1 MIFLTSQFSNFV
13 KKFKFKLFTLFIVVL
28 LQTIVNIISV
38 ISLAPIID
46 LFIKKDNEGLST
58 ITLLYKRVFLEF
70 GIDFQLFHS
79 FILFGFLVF
88 LTSIVGL
95 WTTHLNIKIKYAIF
109 SEIKVGMMNLFL
121 KSDYSFFNLKKLGKF
136 INTFDFEVN
145 KVCDALDQLIRFFV
159 ALTQILLLMIIPI
172 YLSIKFTIIFFIC
185 IFLIISPMIFFKN
198 YIYKLSEMDTKSSN
212 ELSNSLYQILSS
224 IKLIYSYGMND
235 NAKRH
240 FTDYANKHVNAAI
253 SRIFFSTGIPLIFT
267 PLIMISLM
275 IPSYFIFKTGY
286 PLSELVVIL
295 FSFQRMAPHL
305 TNALKCRVVI
315 TSTKASFDQIKDYEN
330 EAKKASSID
339 GKITFKG
346 FNDDIIFKDISFNY
360 PKNKNLFEKINLS
373 FKKNSITGL
382 IGPSGSGKTTLVDL
396 LTGML
401 KPTEGKILIDNKNLN
416 DYKISSFR
424 SKIGYIP
431 QDPTLFNIS
440 IKENLLW
447 ANNSASEKDMKRA
460 LNFVEIDKFIDTLP
474 DGINTIVGERG
485 DALSGG
491 QRQRIAFARA
501 IIRKPEILIM
511 DEATASIDQKTQELI
526 ENKLEELS
534 SETTIIFISHSSRL
548 LKRLSN
554 IYRIDNGIIK
564 KIEDESK

>member
-13 KKFKFKLFTLFIVVL
+13 KKFKLKLFTLFIVVL
-28 LQTIVNIISV
+28 LQTIINIISV

-46 LFIKKDNEGLST
+46 LFMKKNDEELSFLT
-58 ITLLYKRVFLEF
+58 QLFKKIFLEF
-70 GIDFQLFHS
+70 NIDFQLIHS
-79 FILFGFLVF
+79 FIFFGFFIL
-88 LTSIVGL
+88 LTSIFGL
-95 WTTHLNIKIKYAIF
+95 WANYLNLKIKYDIF
-109 SEIKVGMMNLFL
+109 SQIKVGMMSLFL

-145 KVCDALDQLIRFFV
+145 KVCDALDQLIRFFI
-159 ALTQILLLMIIPI
+159 ALIQIFLLIIIPV
-172 YLSIKFTIIFFIC
+172 YLSLKFTLIFFVC
-185 IFLIISPMIFFKN
+185 IFLIISPTIFFKN
-198 YIYKLSEMDTKSSN
+198 YIYKLSVMDTKSSN

-224 IKLIYSYGMND
+224 IKLIYSYGMNE

-240 FTDYANKHVNAAI
+240 FKDYANKHVDAAV
-253 SRIFFSTGIPLIFT
+253 SRLFFSTAVPLIFS
-267 PLIMISLM
+267 PLIIISLM

-286 PLSELVVIL
+286 PLSELIVIL

-305 TNALKCRVVI
+305 ANAVKCRIII
-315 TSTKASFDQIKDYEN
+315 TSTKASFDQIKNYED

-339 GKITFKG
+339 GKDNFKG
-346 FNDDIIFKDISFNY
+346 FKDQIIFKDISFNY
-360 PKNKNLFEKINLS
+360 PNNKNLFNKINLS
-373 FKKNSITGL
+373 FKKNTITGL
-382 IGPSGSGKTTLVDL
+382 AGPSGSGKTTLVDL

-401 KPTEGKILIDNKNLN
+401 KPTEGKILIDEKNLN
-416 DYKISSFR
+416 DFKISTFR

-431 QDPTLFNIS
+431 QDPVLFNIS

-447 ANNSASEKDMKRA
+447 ANNLATDDEIQKA
-460 LNFVEIDKFIDTLP
+460 LSFVEIDKFINNLP

-485 DALSGG
+485 EALSGG

-511 DEATASIDQKTQELI
+511 DEATASIDQKTQDLI

-534 SETTIIFISHSSRL
+534 TETTIILISHSSKL
-548 LKRLSN
+548 LKKLSK
-554 IYRIDNGIIK
+554 IYKIDKGVLK
-564 KIEDESK
+564 LVEDLK

>member
-1 MIFLTSQFSNFV
+1 MITSTSQFLYFV
-13 KKFKFKLFTLFIVVL
+13 KRFKLKLFTLFIVVL
-28 LQTIVNIISV
+28 LQTIINIISV

-46 LFIKKDNEGLST
+46 LFTKRKDEEFSNLTLFFKK
-58 ITLLYKRVFLEF
+58 IFLNF
-70 GIDFQLFHS
+70 NIDFQLIHS
-79 FILFGFLVF
+79 FILFGFLIF
-88 LTSIVGL
+88 LASIVGL
-95 WTTHLNIKIKYAIF
+95 WASHLNIKLKYSIF
-109 SEIKVGMMNLFL
+109 SQIKVGMMNLFL
-121 KSDYSFFNLKKLGKF
+121 KSDYSFFNLKKLGEF

-145 KVCDALDQLIRFFV
+145 KVCDALDQLIRFSV
-159 ALTQILLLMIIPI
+159 ALIQIMLIMIIPL
-172 YLSIKFTIIFFIC
+172 YLSIKFTLIFFIC

-198 YIYKLSEMDTKSSN
+198 YIHKLSEMDTKSSN
-212 ELSNSLYQILSS
+212 ELTNALYQILSS
-224 IKLIYSYGMND
+224 VKLIYSYGMNE
-235 NAKRH
+235 NAKKH
-240 FTDYANKHVNAAI
+240 FTDYANKHVNAAV
-253 SRIFFSTGIPLIFT
+253 SRIFFATGIPLIFS
-267 PLIMISLM
+267 PLIIISLM
-275 IPSYFIFKTGY
+275 ISSYFIFKTGY

-295 FSFQRMAPHL
+295 FSFQKMAPHIA
-305 TNALKCRVVI
+305 NAVKCRVVI

-339 GKITFKG
+339 GKINFKG
-346 FNDDIIFKDISFNY
+346 FNDDIVFKDISFNY
-360 PKNKNLFEKINLS
+360 KKNKNLFEKINLS

-401 KPTEGKILIDNKNLN
+401 KPTRGQILIDKKNLN

-447 ANNSASEKDMKRA
+447 ANNKASEEDIKRA
-460 LNFVEIDKFIDTLP
+460 LSFVEINKFIDTLP

-511 DEATASIDQKTQELI
+511 DEATASLDQKTQELI

-548 LKRLSN
+548 FKRLSKV
-554 IYRIDNGIIK
+554 YSIDNGIIK
-564 KIEDESK
+564 KI

>member
-1 MIFLTSQFSNFV
+1 MIIKTSQFLYFV
-13 KKFKFKLFTLFIVVL
+13 KKFKLKLFALFTVVL
-28 LQTIVNIISV
+28 SQTIINIISV

-46 LFIKKDNEGLST
+46 LFINRKDEEFSNLTIFFKK
-58 ITLLYKRVFLEF
+58 IFLNF
-70 GIDFQLFHS
+70 NIDFQLIHS
-79 FILFGFLVF
+79 FILFGSLIF

-95 WTTHLNIKIKYAIF
+95 WASYLSIKIKYAIVTQ
-109 SEIKVGMMNLFL
+109 IKVGMMNLFL
-121 KSDYSFFNLKKLGKF
+121 KSDYSFFNKKKLGKF

-145 KVCDALDQLIRFFV
+145 KVCDALDQLIRFSV
-159 ALTQILLLMIIPI
+159 ALFQIMLITIIPL
-172 YLSIKFTIIFFIC
+172 YLSIKFSLIFFIC
-185 IFLIISPMIFFKN
+185 IFLIISPMIFFKK
-198 YIYKLSEMDTKSSN
+198 YIHKLSEMDTKTSN
-212 ELSNSLYQILSS
+212 ELTNSLYQILSS
-224 IKLIYSYGMND
+224 VKIIYSYGMNY
-235 NAKRH
+235 NAKKH
-240 FTDYANKHVNAAI
+240 FTDYANRHVNAAV
-253 SRIFFSTGIPLIFT
+253 SRIFFSTGLPLIFS
-267 PLIMISLM
+267 PFIIISLM

-295 FSFQRMAPHL
+295 FSFQKMAPHIV
-305 TNALKCRVVI
+305 NAVKSRTVI
-315 TSTKASFDQIKDYEN
+315 ASTKASFDQIKDYEN
-330 EAKKASSID
+330 EAKKASSVD
-339 GKITFKG
+339 GKINFRG
-346 FNDDIIFKDISFNY
+346 FNDDIVFKDISFNY
-360 PKNKNLFEKINLS
+360 KKNKNLFEKINLS

-401 KPTEGKILIDNKNLN
+401 KPTQGQILIDKKNLN
-416 DYKISSFR
+416 DYKISTFR
-424 SKIGYIP
+424 SKLGYVP

-447 ANNSASEKDMKRA
+447 ANDKASEEDIKRA
-460 LNFVEIDKFIDTLP
+460 LSFVEIDKFIDTLP

-511 DEATASIDQKTQELI
+511 DEATASLDQKTQELI

-548 LKRLSN
+548 FKRLSKV
-554 IYRIDNGIIK
+554 YRIDNGTIQ
-564 KIEDESK
+564 KI

>member
-1 MIFLTSQFSNFV
+1 MIIKTSQFLYFV
-13 KKFKFKLFTLFIVVL
+13 KKFKLKLFALFTVVL
-28 LQTIVNIISV
+28 SQTIINIISV

-46 LFIKKDNEGLST
+46 LFINRKDEEFSNLTIFFKK
-58 ITLLYKRVFLEF
+58 IFLNF
-70 GIDFQLFHS
+70 NIDFQLIHS
-79 FILFGFLVF
+79 FILFGSLIF

-95 WTTHLNIKIKYAIF
+95 WASYLSIKIKYAIVTQ
-109 SEIKVGMMNLFL
+109 IKVGMMNLFL
-121 KSDYSFFNLKKLGKF
+121 KSDYSFFNKKKLGKF

-145 KVCDALDQLIRFFV
+145 KVCDALDQLIRFSV
-159 ALTQILLLMIIPI
+159 ALFQIMLITIIPL
-172 YLSIKFTIIFFIC
+172 YLSIKFSLIFFIC
-185 IFLIISPMIFFKN
+185 IFLIISPMIFFKK
-198 YIYKLSEMDTKSSN
+198 YIHKLSEMDTKTSN
-212 ELSNSLYQILSS
+212 ELTNSLYQILSS
-224 IKLIYSYGMND
+224 VKIIYSYGMNY
-235 NAKRH
+235 NAKKH
-240 FTDYANKHVNAAI
+240 FTDYANRHVNAAV
-253 SRIFFSTGIPLIFT
+253 SRIFFSTGLPLIFS
-267 PLIMISLM
+267 PFIIISLM

-295 FSFQRMAPHL
+295 FSFQKMAPHIV
-305 TNALKCRVVI
+305 NAVKSRTVI
-315 TSTKASFDQIKDYEN
+315 ASTKASFDQIKDYEN
-330 EAKKASSID
+330 EAKKASSVD
-339 GKITFKG
+339 GKINFRG
-346 FNDDIIFKDISFNY
+346 FNDDIVFKDISFNY
-360 PKNKNLFEKINLS
+360 KKNKNLFEKINLS

-401 KPTEGKILIDNKNLN
+401 KPTQGQILIDKKNLN
-416 DYKISSFR
+416 DYKISTFR
-424 SKIGYIP
+424 SKLGYVP

-447 ANNSASEKDMKRA
+447 ANDKASEEDMKRA
-460 LNFVEIDKFIDTLP
+460 LSFVEIDKFIDTLP

-511 DEATASIDQKTQELI
+511 DEATASLDQKTQELI

-548 LKRLSN
+548 FKRLSKV
-554 IYRIDNGIIK
+554 YRIDNGTIQ
-564 KIEDESK
+564 KI